1 MEDKVLYR
9 KKFRHG
15 EMTISKTTWKEKIE
29 AVFGV
34 IILAFVIWYFTR

>member
-15 EMTISKTTWKEKIE
+15 EMTIRKTTWKEKSE
-29 AVFGV
+29 AVFGLIV
-34 IILAFVIWYFTR
+34 LALVIWYFTK